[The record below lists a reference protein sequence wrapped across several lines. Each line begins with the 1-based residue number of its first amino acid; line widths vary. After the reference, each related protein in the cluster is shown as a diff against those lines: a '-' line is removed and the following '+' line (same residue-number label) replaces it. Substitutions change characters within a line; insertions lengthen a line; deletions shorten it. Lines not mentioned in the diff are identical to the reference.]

1 MAPRPLKS
9 FLDSAMSVSF
19 LLVALLGCE
28 ETESV
33 RLARLDD
40 RDIDSI
46 ISSYYY
52 YDPMSVVLAE
62 LIIGFRIARG

>member
-9 FLDSAMSVSF
+9 FLDSAMSVCF

-40 RDIDSI
+40 SDTDSM
-46 ISSYYY
+46 SSYYYY
-52 YDPMSVVLAE
+52 YDPMSVLAE
-62 LIIGFRIARG
+62 FIIGFRIARG